1 MLRISKLTDY
11 GTVLLA
17 NLAANRDTVCS
28 AADVANATGIAV
40 PTVSKLLKSLGRSGL
55 VTSTRGA
62 NGGYE
67 LARDPRD
74 ISAADIIDALEGP
87 VSITECSAIDSQCEH
102 EGVCSVGG
110 AWQRVTLDGRDGVAT
125 DEDHELL
132 ALNTALEKLG
142 ALHERQARI
151 VEMRY
156 LAGMSVTEVACVLD
170 VSRSTIEAE
179 WRMARAWLHRELG
192 GGGSA
197 TGESVQ

>member
-1 MLRISKLTDY
+1 VLRISKLTDY

-17 NLAANRDTVCS
+17 HLAANREAVCS

-67 LARDPRD
+67 LARDPGD

-110 AWQRVTLDGRDGVAT
+110 AWQRVNVAI
-125 DEDHELL
+125 
-132 ALNTALEKLG
+132 
-142 ALHERQARI
+142 RQA
-151 VEMRY
+151 
-156 LAGMSVTEVACVLD
+156 LDD
-170 VSRSTIEAE
+170 VSLSDLLQTNSPTPRFRFAGLPITVENK
-179 WRMARAWLHRELG
+179 
-192 GGGSA
+192 
-197 TGESVQ
+197 TK

>member
-1 MLRISKLTDY
+1 VLRISKLTDY

-17 NLAANRDTVCS
+17 HLAANRETVCS

-40 PTVSKLLKSLGRSGL
+40 PTVSKLLKSMGRSGL

-67 LARDPRD
+67 LALDPSD

-110 AWQRVTLDGRDGVAT
+110 AWQRVNVAI
-125 DEDHELL
+125 
-132 ALNTALEKLG
+132 
-142 ALHERQARI
+142 RQA
-151 VEMRY
+151 
-156 LAGMSVTEVACVLD
+156 LDD
-170 VSRSTIEAE
+170 VSLSDLLQTNSPTPRFRFAGLPITVENK
-179 WRMARAWLHRELG
+179 
-192 GGGSA
+192 
-197 TGESVQ
+197 TK